1 MNRSGRWYIG
11 LCSLRSETKFS
22 RQITSKNHDISA
34 IQTLYSFLWLI
45 RHTFSNRS
53 VGSSLVVLV
62 VLSVTQKC
70 YTDKMTTMLI
80 TALLTVTVFVSS
92 SYCRV
97 YPCCLVPTEP
107 VDQLDAA
114 QLLRIT
120 SEISVIQEIERDP
133 QLLYNA
139 SYQRSFVTLTTQQNR
154 QHMQWCPPDSIA
166 YAMMSSG

>member
-1 MNRSGRWYIG
+1 M
-11 LCSLRSETKFS
+11 
-22 RQITSKNHDISA
+22 
-34 IQTLYSFLWLI
+34 
-45 RHTFSNRS
+45 
-53 VGSSLVVLV
+53 VLV

-92 SYCRV
+92 SYCRA

-120 SEISVIQEIERDP
+120 SERSDIQEIERNP
-133 QLLYNA
+133 QLLYDAN
-139 SYQRSFVTLTTQQNR
+139 YQRSFVTLTTQQNL
-154 QHMQWCPPDSIA
+154 QLLANFPDIFRTRSH
-166 YAMMSSG
+166 S